1 MNQSY
6 RQVRSI
12 PTAFTTRAEENGV
25 RYLEG
30 YFSVFYSLYHLW
42 DGATETVLP
51 GAFAETLQNA
61 DVRALSDHDTRL
73 VLGRTKAGTLE
84 LKEDEQGLW
93 GRITINPEDT
103 DAMNLY
109 HRVQRGDVD
118 QCSFGFDIIEEV
130 FQDGPNGTVQWQ
142 IKKVKL
148 YEVSVV
154 TFPAYEDTAV
164 AARKQSLQEIQ
175 KRKLEAWQHTMR
187 KRVKGE
193 LPWH

>member
-1 MNQSY
+1 MNQNY
-6 RQVRSI
+6 RQVRSV
-12 PTAFTTRAEENGV
+12 PTAFTTRAEENGA
-25 RYLEG
+25 RYIEG
-30 YFSVFYSLYHLW
+30 YFSVFHSLYHLW

-51 GAFAETLQNA
+51 GAFSETLQNA
-61 DVRALSDHDTRL
+61 DVRALADHDTRL

-130 FQDGPNGTVQWQ
+130 FQDGPNGTAQWQ

-164 AARKQSLQEIQ
+164 TARKQSFQEIQ
-175 KRKLEAWQHTMR
+175 KRKLKAWQHTMR